1 MKITYRFSF
10 YKQFYQLSLPT
21 KLFEKDMK
29 SDKFVIVSNRVW
41 NQKISERLE
50 SRLGGSFMFFHR
62 QEDLEITRLE
72 EISPKYIFFPHWS
85 YRIPEEIFQN
95 FECVIFHMT
104 DLPFGRGGS
113 PLQNLIKRQIYET
126 QITALQCVKDLD
138 AGPIYLKHP
147 LSLYGSAE
155 EIFIRASRIIETMI
169 FEIITQ
175 CPKPIEQEGKSVTF
189 KRRKPSESNLLDLE
203 TLEQVFDQIR
213 MLDAEGYPHAFIE
226 VGKLRFEFTRASL
239 KTANVLADVKISLV
253 EDR

>member
-1 MKITYRFSF
+1 MEAETFI
-10 YKQFYQLSLPT
+10 
-21 KLFEKDMK
+21 
-29 SDKFVIVSNRVW
+29 IASNRVW
-41 NQKISERLE
+41 NREMPERLE
-50 SRLGGSFMFFHR
+50 TRLGGNFIFVHKK
-62 QEDLEITRLE
+62 EDLEITRLK

-113 PLQNLIKRQIYET
+113 PLQNLIQRQIYET

-175 CPKPIEQEGKSVTF
+175 FPQPIAQEGEAVTF
-189 KRRKPSESNLLDLE
+189 KRRQPDESDLSGLE

-239 KTANVLADVKISLV
+239 KTANILADVKISLI